1 MGNDRYWNVFAIV
14 DGRIVV
20 KNTITSS
27 PDVSYIPDIKSSIM
41 MLELDD
47 TEKTKDGLESPTDEL
62 ENSIDIGNKQ
72 TEIKEAE

>member
-1 MGNDRYWNVFAIV
+1 
-14 DGRIVV
+14 
-20 KNTITSS
+20 
-27 PDVSYIPDIKSSIM
+27 